1 MALSYPRAAVSP
13 PSENLRIPPI
23 PLPQVLSQSIRQKE
37 ELYPVTGV
45 PVPVKAPDFTEENPL
60 RLVVLPV

>member
-1 MALSYPRAAVSP
+1 MALPSPRAAVSP
-13 PSENLRIPPI
+13 PSENLRIPPT

-37 ELYPVTGV
+37 LYPVTGV
-45 PVPVKAPDFTEENPL
+45 PAPVKAPDFTEENPL